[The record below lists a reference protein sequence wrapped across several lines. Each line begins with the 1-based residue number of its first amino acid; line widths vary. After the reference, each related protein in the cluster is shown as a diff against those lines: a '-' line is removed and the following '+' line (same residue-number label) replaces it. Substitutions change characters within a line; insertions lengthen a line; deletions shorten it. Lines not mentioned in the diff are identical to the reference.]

1 MTVRSVIS
9 TNRMSPR
16 TEAQFEEIRKKRK
29 SHIMESALE
38 IFAQDGYHK
47 SSIAKIART
56 ANISK
61 GLLYN
66 YFESKEDLLL
76 QIIVAGTERIHGV
89 FKDIEDELDT
99 EEELKI
105 FIKGGIEIIKN
116 DPHFY
121 KLMFTVLLQS
131 EALDAMKNNYDR
143 VMGGLMEDI
152 AYYFKAKGDPYPME
166 KAFLLGAVMDGVG
179 LQYILS
185 PKAFDLERLEK
196 IIFDLFK

>member
-1 MTVRSVIS
+1 
-9 TNRMSPR
+9 
-16 TEAQFEEIRKKRK
+16 
-29 SHIMESALE
+29 METALE
-38 IFAQDGYHK
+38 IFASDGYH
-47 SSIAKIART
+47 SASISKIARK
-56 ANISK
+56 ADISK

-76 QIIVAGTERIHGV
+76 QIIVAGTEKIHGV

-99 EEELKI
+99 EEELKV
-105 FIKGGIEIIKN
+105 FIKGGIEIVRS

-121 KLMFTVLLQS
+121 KLMFAVLFQS
-131 EALDAMKNNYDR
+131 EAFDTIKRNYDK

-152 AYYFKAKGDPYPME
+152 AFYFKAKGDPYPME

-185 PKAFDLERLEK
+185 PETFDLDRLET

>member
-1 MTVRSVIS
+1 
-9 TNRMSPR
+9 MSPKT
-16 TEAQFEEIRKKRK
+16 TEQFEEIRENRKKQ
-29 SHIMESALE
+29 IMEVALMV
-38 IFAQDGYHK
+38 FAEEGYHNA
-47 SSIAKIART
+47 SISKIARK

-61 GLLYN
+61 GLTYN
-66 YFESKEDLLL
+66 YFKSKEDLLL
-76 QIIVAGTERIHGV
+76 QIIVEGTERLHGV

-105 FIKGGIEIIKN
+105 FIKGGIELFKS

-121 KLMFTVLLQS
+121 KLMFTVLFQA
-131 EALDAMKNNYDR
+131 EAFDAIKNNYEK

-152 AYYFKAKGDPYPME
+152 AFYFKAKGDPYPME

-179 LQYILS
+179 IQYILS
-185 PKAFDLERLEK
+185 PDTFDLERLET